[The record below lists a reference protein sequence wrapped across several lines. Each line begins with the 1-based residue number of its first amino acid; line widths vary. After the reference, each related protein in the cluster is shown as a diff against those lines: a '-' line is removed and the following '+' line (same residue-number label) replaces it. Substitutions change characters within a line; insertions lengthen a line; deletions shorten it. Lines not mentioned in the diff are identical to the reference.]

1 MFSDEA
7 LSRILTEADRIVQDA
22 QHLLDRAITT
32 GEADLIEAA
41 HNNLLQVIENR
52 DRLDRVFAL
61 QLTASEVPA

>member
-22 QHLLDRAITT
+22 QHLLDRAVTS

>member
-22 QHLLDRAITT
+22 QHLLDRAITS